1 MLTFIRNFDGLLPA
15 LSAQG
20 DAMEFATKGT
30 HAFDGSPAKAGSLT
44 TL

>member
-15 LSAQG
+15 LHAHG

-30 HAFDGSPAKAGSLT
+30 HAFDCSPAKAGSLT